1 MSVTLL
7 AFDAKDLSVPL
18 SDAMRY
24 MGVNGDAPEICT
36 AAEKYLPELREAAAP
51 RACFCKLEV
60 DRDGEWLSFGGVRTK
75 SEALGKNLE
84 GCSSAYV
91 FAATLGV
98 GTDRLV
104 SRYSKLKPS
113 VAVILGALGSAMI
126 ECWCDEVCAVL
137 DREQQNI
144 GNCIKPRFSPGY
156 GGFELTAQRGI
167 SDILETE
174 KRIGLYF
181 TDSLMMIP
189 EKSVTA
195 VVGIYKK

>member
-7 AFDAKDLSVPL
+7 AFDANDLRVSM

-24 MGVNGDAPEICT
+24 MGVSGDAPDVKTI
-36 AAEKYLPELREAAAP
+36 AENLLPELCYAAKPKVCFRE
-51 RACFCKLEV
+51 LEMV
-60 DRDGEWLSFGGVRTK
+60 FDGDRLNVGGIRTN
-75 SEALGKNLE
+75 SEALMKNLE
-84 GCSSAYV
+84 GCASAYV

-98 GTDRLV
+98 GTDRLI
-104 SRYSKLKPS
+104 SRYSKLETSK
-113 VAVILGALGSAMI
+113 AVILGALGSAMI
-126 ECWCDEVCAVL
+126 ESLCDEVCAVL
-137 DREQQNI
+137 EREQQSI
-144 GNCIKPRFSPGY
+144 GNFIKPRFSPGY
-156 GGFELTAQRGI
+156 GGFELTAQREI
-167 SDILETE
+167 ADILETE